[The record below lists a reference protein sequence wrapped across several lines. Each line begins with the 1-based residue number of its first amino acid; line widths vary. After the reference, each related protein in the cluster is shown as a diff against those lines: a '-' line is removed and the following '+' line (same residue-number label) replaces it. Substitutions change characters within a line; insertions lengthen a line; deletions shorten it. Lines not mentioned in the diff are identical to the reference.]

1 MYSHIRQ
8 CQLEIVLFVTH
19 FSTDIPMSSAW
30 TRFGARME
38 TTGAA
43 KRPYRAMKA
52 QQGSQNACW

>member
-1 MYSHIRQ
+1 M
-8 CQLEIVLFVTH
+8 CKKFVLFVSL
-19 FSTDIPMSSAW
+19 FNSLAESGSMQFRE

-52 QQGSQNACW
+52 QQGGQNACWLIH